1 MNRKHTEFIEN
12 IRSMKR
18 MIKTDMGSTDIDDKY
33 YGKLEWW
40 SEALISVIQEID
52 RKCEK
57 TTPTIIEKAILD
69 YIESR
74 KNKRVTM
81 SDIIDM
87 CIPGD
92 KEPTI
97 VNFIEATVL
106 QLECDNRISKMWYPA
121 DHVPTYEI
129 NR

>member
-12 IRSMKR
+12 IRSIR
-18 MIKTDMGSTDIDDKY
+18 WMIETDMSGTDISDGY
-33 YGKLEWW
+33 YTQLKQS
-40 SEALISVIQEID
+40 SEIFISVIQKID
-52 RKCEK
+52 KKCEEIK
-57 TTPTIIEKAILD
+57 LTIIEKAILD

-106 QLECDNRISKMWYPA
+106 QLECDNRISKMWYPT